1 MLRAFC
7 LLTTWRKKNHNIHST
22 LYEQLKAIPKK
33 RLLETTKMS
42 CFMKTEDVNKN
53 ALVQIQEN
61 KAGEPIKKRK
71 LSKGQFS
78 HLGGS
83 FHISFP
89 QKPPTRRYSKA
100 LKLL

>member
-22 LYEQLKAIPKK
+22 LYEQLKAIHKK
-33 RLLETTKMS
+33 TP
-42 CFMKTEDVNKN
+42 FMKTEDVNKN

-61 KAGEPIKKRK
+61 KAGEPIKNRK

-78 HLGGS
+78 HLSGS